1 VLQRVDERVGVA
13 ADGVGD
19 DDDGD
24 GDDVR
29 DDSDGD
35 GGRQRH

>member
-1 VLQRVDERVGVA
+1 M

-19 DDDGD
+19 DNDSD
-24 GDDVR
+24 GDDVG